1 MGQVFWE
8 ASGTYTAKIDPKTL
22 PPLIYQEIVP
32 FQSEYKHSAIIWGIP
47 LLNGFNGSVF
57 LSELFGCHCFTNV
70 RVVSFQTIW
79 FLRGLG
85 NRFTIAVMFGA
96 TSSTC
101 LNIFLQ
107 PKNGIFQMPDPAG
120 WVSGHTMATWFWIN
134 WVFVCLKTIGSYRFI
149 HLPWASIS
157 LWTNFNIV
165 IWNLTYSLND

>member
-1 MGQVFWE
+1 MRYIIGQRVDYNGAGFLRGQQYIHSKNW
-8 ASGTYTAKIDPKTL
+8 PKNSPT
-22 PPLIYQEIVP
+22 LIYQEIVP
-32 FQSEYKHSAIIWGIP
+32 FQSEYKHSTIIWGIP

-101 LNIFLQ
+101 LNMFLQ
-107 PKNGIFQMPDPAG
+107 PRNGIFQMPDPAG
-120 WVSGHTMATWFWIN
+120 WVQGEWSYHSNLILN
-134 WVFVCLKTIGSYRFI
+134 KLSVCLFCFVFSLTVKIILKSIVAIG
-149 HLPWASIS
+149 
-157 LWTNFNIV
+157 
-165 IWNLTYSLND
+165 

>member
-8 ASGTYTAKIDPKTL
+8 ASSTYTAKIDPKTL

-70 RVVSFQTIW
+70 CVVSFQTIW
-79 FLRGLG
+79 FFKWFWQQIHHCCYVWSHFQHMPEYF
-85 NRFTIAVMFGA
+85 FTTKKWNFSDA
-96 TSSTC
+96 C
-101 LNIFLQ
+101 H
-107 PKNGIFQMPDPAG
+107 PAG

-134 WVFVCLKTIGSYRFI
+134 WVFVCFVLLFFS
-149 HLPWASIS
+149 HC
-157 LWTNFNIV
+157 
-165 IWNLTYSLND
+165 

>member
-70 RVVSFQTIW
+70 CVVSFQTNW
-79 FLRGLG
+79 F
-85 NRFTIAVMFGA
+85 F
-96 TSSTC
+96 
-101 LNIFLQ
+101 
-107 PKNGIFQMPDPAG
+107 K
-120 WVSGHTMATWFWIN
+120 WFWQQIHHCCYV
-134 WVFVCLKTIGSYRFI
+134 WSHFQHMPEYVFTTKKFNFSDAWLSCCRVNLVNGNPILNKLIVCLCCSVF
-149 HLPWASIS
+149 S
-157 LWTNFNIV
+157 LFF
-165 IWNLTYSLND
+165 LTVKLSLRLLKVAKG